1 MVARL
6 VRDQK
11 VVGSSPVTS
20 TINTAKP
27 VGFAVFIF
35 CRMMG
40 DLTIFGLD

>member
-20 TINTAKP
+20 TTEIRK
-27 VGFAVFIF
+27 GFYTFPFFVYAILSV
-35 CRMMG
+35 RG
-40 DLTIFGLD
+40 TER